1 MKILKS
7 SENYLETILILKN
20 RKGFVRAV
28 DIANELGFSKPSVSV
43 ALKQLREHEYISVD
57 EGGMLSL
64 MPKGL
69 AIAEDMLERHTYL
82 KKALIKLG
90 VSEGVA
96 DEDACKIEHIISVE
110 TLDAIKNFVNG

>member
-43 ALKQLREHEYISVD
+43 ALKQLRENEYISVD

-64 MPKGL
+64 LPKGMV
-69 AIAEDMLERHTYL
+69 IAEDMLERHTCL
-82 KKALIKLG
+82 KEALIKMG
-90 VSEGVA
+90 VSEKIA
-96 DEDACKIEHIISVE
+96 EEDACKIEHIISVE
-110 TLDAIKNFVNG
+110 TLEAVKKYVND